1 MFLIMKVLMDI
12 KFMVIMEAWENTEK
26 HRRETRKGFDTDVDL
41 IQQPVVSNVLWIHQ
55 KIICQFKNVYYR
67 HWPKVVDNLEE

>member
-1 MFLIMKVLMDI
+1 
-12 KFMVIMEAWENTEK
+12 MVIIEAWENTEK

-55 KIICQFKNVYYR
+55 KIICHFKNVYYR
-67 HWPKVVDNLEE
+67 H